1 MRAMDRPWDPP
12 GDEATREEVAAMLEC
27 GAQAFPALP
36 SRTLGESR
44 SRLVARV
51 WPQRVRRAM
60 GAALTCLRA
69 SAPGGSAQDTPLGRV
84 FRGGH
89 EDAWRHMLAFAAD
102 REERPRKRARRGA
115 TLSFECTE

>member
-1 MRAMDRPWDPP
+1 MLRCGTRP
-12 GDEATREEVAAMLEC
+12 
-27 GAQAFPALP
+27 FPALP
-36 SRTLGESR
+36 SRTLEATWPPEDLATLS
-44 SRLVARV
+44 RV
-51 WPQRVRRAM
+51 WSLRVRRAA

-102 REERPRKRARRGA
+102 RGEGAAREERPRKRARRGA
-115 TLSFECTE
+115 TD